1 MDLKRKI
8 EIVTQAVSSIATH
21 TDADSVVRLA
31 ALDEVLDDVNAAKR
45 DILKESAKEIAAL
58 TATPEG

>member
-8 EIVTQAVSSIATH
+8 EIVAMAIESLAGH

-31 ALDEVLDDVNAAKR
+31 ALDEVLLEVNAAK
-45 DILKESAKEIAAL
+45 KAVASESAKEIAAL
-58 TATPEG
+58 TAVTEA